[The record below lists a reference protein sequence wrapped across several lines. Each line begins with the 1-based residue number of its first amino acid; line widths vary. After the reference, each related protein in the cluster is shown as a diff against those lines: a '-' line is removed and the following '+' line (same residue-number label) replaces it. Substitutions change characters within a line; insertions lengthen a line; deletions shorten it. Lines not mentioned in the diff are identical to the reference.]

1 MGFELHD
8 FFKDFINNYKGL
20 DVYKEDRDGNQF
32 NQWNYEDGC
41 LLLGAKKM
49 YEVTGD
55 SFYKDYI
62 IRFTDPYIDE
72 DGRIK
77 SYVLG
82 EYNLDFVNAG
92 KLFYFL
98 YDVTGEE
105 RYRKAVDTLMEQLTY
120 QPRLK
125 IGNFWH
131 KLIYPFQVWLDGLYM
146 AQPFYMEYENRFNGR
161 KNYYDII
168 RQFENVRK
176 YLYDEDT
183 GLYYHAYDEYKER
196 DWADKETGLSHNFWL
211 RSIGWYLMAL
221 VDCYELAS
229 EELYDCKRKLGDLYR
244 EAIHGMLRC
253 LDDESH
259 MFYQLPTLPDTP
271 GNYLETSGTLMVSYS
286 ILKACRLELLLAEKY
301 QTIGESIL
309 KAVIKRQISDH
320 DGHLHLGGT
329 CAVAGL
335 GPRHERNG
343 SVEYYLS
350 EPVVE
355 DDPKAQGVLMMAW
368 GEYLLLHSGQI
379 PENWGC
385 SYE

>member
-1 MGFELHD
+1 MGLQG
-8 FFKDFINNYKGL
+8 FFKDYMNTYKGL
-20 DVYKEDRDGNQF
+20 DIYRETRDGEYF

-41 LLLGAKKM
+41 LLLGCRKM
-49 YEVTGD
+49 YEAAGD
-55 SFYKDYI
+55 EFYRDYV
-62 IRFTDPYIDE
+62 IRFMDPYVEENGD
-72 DGRIK
+72 IK
-77 SYVLG
+77 SYILG

-92 KLFYFL
+92 KLFYFM
-98 YDVTGEE
+98 YDETGEE
-105 RYRKAVDTLMEQLTY
+105 RYRKAADKLIEQLKY

-168 RQFENVRK
+168 GQFKNVRK
-176 YLYDEDT
+176 YLYDEKT

-196 DWADKETGLSHNFWL
+196 DWADKETGLSPNFWL

-229 EELYDCKRKLGDLYR
+229 EELYDCKRTLGDLFQ
-244 EAIHGMLRC
+244 EAIAGVLKWQDKDSK
-253 LDDESH
+253 L
-259 MFYQLPTLPDTP
+259 FYQLIALPEVE
-271 GNYLETSGTLMVSYS
+271 GNYLESSGSLMAAYS
-286 ILKACRLELLLAEKY
+286 ILKACRLELLLADKY
-301 QTIGESIL
+301 QRTGEEIL
-309 KAVIKRQISDH
+309 EAVIDRHLTGH
-320 DGHLHLGGT
+320 DGGLHLGNT

-355 DDPKAQGVLMMAW
+355 DDPKAQGVMMMAY
-368 GEYLLLHSGQI
+368 GEYMMVNAGRE
-379 PENWGC
+379 PEKGRQRL
-385 SYE
+385 

>member
-1 MGFELHD
+1 MDVQGFFRDYIRE
-8 FFKDFINNYKGL
+8 YKGL
-20 DVYKEDRDGNQF
+20 DIYKEDRGGRAF

-41 LLLGAKKM
+41 LLLGCKRM

-55 SFYKDYI
+55 RFYRDYVV
-62 IRFTDPYIDE
+62 RFMEPYVRE
-72 DGRIK
+72 DGGIE
-77 SYVLG
+77 SYVMG

-92 KLFYFL
+92 KLFYFM
-98 YDVTGEE
+98 YDETGEE
-105 RYRKAVDTLMEQLTY
+105 RYKKAAGILMEQLRY

-161 KNYYDII
+161 RNYYDIAG
-168 RQFENVRK
+168 QFRSVRK
-176 YLYDEDT
+176 YLYDEKT

-196 DWADKETGLSHNFWL
+196 DWADKETGLSPNFWL

-229 EELYDCKRKLGDLYR
+229 EELYDVKRELGDLYR
-244 EAIHGMLRC
+244 EAISGILTWQDPKSR
-253 LDDESH
+253 L
-259 MFYQLPTLPDTP
+259 FYQLPVLEEVP
-271 GNYLETSGTLMVSYS
+271 GNYLETSGSLMVAYS
-286 ILKACRLELLLAEKY
+286 ILKACRMELLLADKY
-301 QTIGESIL
+301 QRTGEEIL
-309 KAVIKRQISDH
+309 EAVLERHVTEH
-320 DGHLHLGGT
+320 DGRLHLGHT
-329 CAVAGL
+329 CEVAGL

-355 DDPKAQGVLMMAW
+355 DDPKAQGVLMMAY
-368 GEYLLLHSGQI
+368 GEYLLCGHKE
-379 PENWGC
+379 P
-385 SYE
+385 

>member
-1 MGFELHD
+1 MGLQG
-8 FFKDFINNYKGL
+8 FFLDYMNTYKGL
-20 DVYKEDRDGNQF
+20 DIYKETRDGEHF

-41 LLLGAKKM
+41 LLLGCRKM
-49 YEVTGD
+49 YEVTKED
-55 SFYKDYI
+55 HYRNYI
-62 IRFTDPYIDE
+62 LRFMDPYVAE
-72 DGRIK
+72 DGTIK

-92 KLFYFL
+92 KLFYFM
-98 YDVTGEE
+98 YDETGEE
-105 RYRKAVDTLMEQLTY
+105 RYKKAADKLMEQLKY

-168 RQFENVRK
+168 NQFKQVRR
-176 YLYDEDT
+176 YLYDEKT

-229 EELYDCKRKLGDLYR
+229 EELYDCKRALGDLYQ
-244 EAIHGMLRC
+244 EAIAGVLRWQDRDSK
-253 LDDESH
+253 L
-259 MFYQLPTLPDTP
+259 FYQLIALPDAE
-271 GNYLETSGTLMVSYS
+271 GNYLETSGSLMVAYS
-286 ILKACRLELLLAEKY
+286 ILKACRLELLLADKY
-301 QTIGESIL
+301 QEIGEEIL
-309 KAVIKRQISDH
+309 KGVINLHLKEH
-320 DGHLHLGGT
+320 DGRLHLGNT

-350 EPVVE
+350 EPIVE
-355 DDPKAQGVLMMAW
+355 DDPKAQGVMMMAY
-368 GEYLLLHSGQI
+368 GEYMMLNAGRE
-379 PENWGC
+379 PEEGR
-385 SYE
+385 